1 MILELFGPSAAGK
14 TTLASELVRV
24 LQNQGHTVVLQ
35 TGDRRH
41 PIRRAAFKLFSTLHL
56 RWIRKRSLAADML
69 DVLPPRREL
78 WAIRLKWHLEVL
90 IRAWNKALAS
100 DDVISIF
107 DQGMV
112 QSVSSLVLLSG
123 ITDRES
129 LARALDLVPKPDLLI
144 RLQAPR
150 EILEARLR
158 ERRRNLGIIQQ
169 LLEVD
174 LQSSLDHI
182 DHVNLV
188 VEQLKSSR
196 VPTICV
202 ESLDASSLATAAEAI
217 ARQVRERRH
226 VAPARSLVTGP
237 EMDADFNET
246 AHTIMSDIGDIEP
259 LTCKRRTAAKLVASY
274 DLASP
279 SRGRRRW

>member
-1 MILELFGPSAAGK
+1 MIIELFGPSAAGK
-14 TTLASELVRV
+14 TTLASELVRI
-24 LQNQGHTVVLQ
+24 LQRQGHTVVLQ
-35 TGDRRH
+35 IGDRRH
-41 PIRRAAFKLFSTLHL
+41 PIKRAAFKFFSSLYL
-56 RWIRKRSLAADML
+56 RWIRRHSLATDML
-69 DVLPPRREL
+69 GIFPPRSEL

-90 IRAWNKALAS
+90 IRAWSIAQAS

-112 QSVSSLVLLSG
+112 QSVCSLVLLSG
-123 ITDRES
+123 ITDRAS

-182 DHVNLV
+182 EHINLV
-188 VEQLKSSR
+188 VEQLESYR
-196 VPTICV
+196 LPIICV
-202 ESLDASSLATAAEAI
+202 ESLDPSGLATAAELI
-217 ARQVRERRH
+217 AQQVRERWH
-226 VAPARSLVTGP
+226 AAQARSLVIGP
-237 EMDADFNET
+237 EGDADFNQT
-246 AHTIMSDIGDIEP
+246 AHHYH
-259 LTCKRRTAAKLVASY
+259 V
-274 DLASP
+274 
-279 SRGRRRW
+279 

>member
-14 TTLASELVRV
+14 TTLASELMR
-24 LQNQGHTVVLQ
+24 LLKIQGYTVVLQ
-35 TGDRRH
+35 IGDRRH
-41 PIRRAAFKLFSTLHL
+41 PLKRAALKSFSSLYL
-56 RWIRKRSLAADML
+56 RWTGQRSLAAEML
-69 DVLPPRREL
+69 GMFPPRNEL

-90 IRAWNKALAS
+90 IRAWSIAQAS

-112 QSVSSLVLLSG
+112 QSVCSLILLSG

-129 LARALDLVPKPDLLI
+129 LARALDLAPKPDLLI

-150 EILEARLR
+150 EVLEARLR

-188 VEQLKSSR
+188 VEQLESHR
-196 VPTICV
+196 LPTICV
-202 ESLDASSLATAAEAI
+202 ESLDPSGLATAAEVI
-217 ARQVRERRH
+217 AQQVRERFH
-226 VAPARSLVTGP
+226 AAQARSLVIGP
-237 EMDADFNET
+237 ERDADFNQT
-246 AHTIMSDIGDIEP
+246 AHHYH
-259 LTCKRRTAAKLVASY
+259 V
-274 DLASP
+274 
-279 SRGRRRW
+279 